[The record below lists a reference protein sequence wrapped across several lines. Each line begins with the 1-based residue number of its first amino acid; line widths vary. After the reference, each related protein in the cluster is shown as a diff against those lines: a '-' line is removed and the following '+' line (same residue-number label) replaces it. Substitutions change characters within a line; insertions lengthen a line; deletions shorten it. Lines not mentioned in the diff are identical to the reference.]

1 MIDVRQQI
9 SAVRRELGTR
19 TLEAG
24 QARVS
29 TISQVYDTDQDD
41 LWEVVTN
48 PERIARWF
56 LPIEG
61 ELKEGG
67 HYQLRGNAGGT
78 VTRCDR
84 PRGYAATWEF
94 GDMVSWIEVRLT
106 PEGDGRTR
114 FELEH
119 VAHVDDA
126 LWDQYGPGATGLGW
140 ESAVLG
146 LANHLTDPAWVAP
159 DQAEVMAWLV
169 SDEGKA
175 LLRGSAD
182 GWAAAEVASGGDPAT
197 AQRHA
202 DTSYAAYTEP
212 AA

>member
-1 MIDVRQQI
+1 MTDVRQQI
-9 SAVRRELGTR
+9 SAVRRTLGTR

-24 QARVS
+24 EARVS
-29 TISQVYDTDQDD
+29 TISQVYDTDQED
-41 LWEVVTN
+41 LWDVVTN

-56 LPIEG
+56 LPVEG

-94 GDMVSWIEVRLT
+94 GGGVSWIEVRLT
-106 PEGDGRTR
+106 PEGEGRTR

-119 VAHVDDA
+119 VGHVDDD
-126 LWDQYGPGATGLGW
+126 LWDQFGPGATGLGW
-140 ESAVLG
+140 DSALWG
-146 LANHLTDPAWVAP
+146 LAQHVADPSATPVP
-159 DQAEVMAWLV
+159 AEIQAWLV

-182 GWAAAEVASGGDPAT
+182 GWAAAEVATGGDPAI

-202 DTSYAAYTEP
+202 DTSYAAYTGG
-212 AA
+212 A

>member
-1 MIDVRQQI
+1 MTDVRQQI
-9 SAVRRELGTR
+9 SAVRRTLGTR

-41 LWEVVTN
+41 LWEAVTD
-48 PERIARWF
+48 PERIVRWF
-56 LPIEG
+56 LPVEG

-67 HYQLRGNAGGT
+67 HYQLQGNAGGT

-84 PRGYAATWEF
+84 PRSYAATWEF
-94 GDMVSWIEVRLT
+94 GGMVSWIEVRLT
-106 PEGDGRTR
+106 PAGDGRTR

-119 VAHVDDA
+119 LAHVDDD

-140 ESAVLG
+140 DSALWG
-146 LANHLTDPAWVAP
+146 LAQHVADPTVTPVPADVL
-159 DQAEVMAWLV
+159 AWLM

-182 GWAAAEVASGGDPAT
+182 SWGAAEVAAGAEPSV

-202 DTSYAAYTEP
+202 DTSYTAYTGG
-212 AA
+212 